1 MGADFLSFA
10 AFRAFGRLACKR
22 GFRYPSPN
30 PSCALTSLTIATISR
45 ESFMSEPVYIV
56 NGARTPMGGL
66 MGELSS
72 LSAVNLGEVAIR
84 AALDKA
90 NVNGA
95 DVNEVIMGCV
105 LPSGLRQGPARQ
117 AAIDAGIPD
126 TVGATTI
133 NKLCGSGMKS
143 VMLAHDLIKAGT
155 NEIMVAGGMESMSNA
170 PYLLPKA
177 RGGLRMGHG
186 ELQDCMF
193 TDGLEDAK
201 TGRLM
206 GAFAQDVADQY
217 QLTREAMDDYAIGSL
232 TKANAA
238 IASGALQAEMASVTV
253 KTRQGEIMIDTDEQ
267 PGNANLEKIPQLRP
281 AFKPDGTVTAANSSS
296 ISDGASALVLA
307 SEQAVNAKGLKPI
320 AKILGHTTHS
330 RHPSEFTL
338 APIDAIKNL
347 MHRLEWQADDVDLF
361 EINEA
366 FAMVTMLAIKEVGLD
381 PDRVNIHGGACAQG
395 HPIGST
401 GSRIIVSLVHALK
414 LKGLKR
420 GIASLCIGGGEA
432 TAVAVELV

>member
-1 MGADFLSFA
+1 
-10 AFRAFGRLACKR
+10 
-22 GFRYPSPN
+22 
-30 PSCALTSLTIATISR
+30 
-45 ESFMSEPVYIV
+45 MSDAVYIID
-56 NGARTPMGGL
+56 GARTPMGGL
-66 MGELSS
+66 MGELST

-84 AALDKA
+84 SALEKSNLSGD
-90 NVNGA
+90 
-95 DVNEVIMGCV
+95 DIDEVIMGCV

-126 TVGATTI
+126 SVGATTI

-143 VMLAHDLIKAGT
+143 VMLSHDLIRAGT
-155 NEIMVAGGMESMSNA
+155 NQVMVAGGMESMSNA

-206 GAFAQDVADQY
+206 GAFAQDVADQH
-217 QLTREAMDDYAIGSL
+217 QLTREGMDEYAIGSL
-232 TKANAA
+232 QRAMAA
-238 IASGALQAEMASVTV
+238 IESGALTAEIAPVTV
-253 KTRQGEIMIDTDEQ
+253 KHRRGETIIDTDEQ
-267 PGNANLEKIPQLRP
+267 PGNANIDKIPQLKP
-281 AFKPDGTVTAANSSS
+281 AFKADGTVTAANSSS

-307 SEQAVNAKGLKPI
+307 GETAVADKGLKPM

-338 APIDAIKNL
+338 APIDAIKTL
-347 MHRLEWQADDVDLF
+347 LDRLNWQASDVDLF

-366 FAMVTMLAIKEVGLD
+366 FAMVTMLAIKEVGID
-381 PDRVNIHGGACAQG
+381 PDKVNVNGGACAQG

-401 GSRIIVSLVHALK
+401 GSRIIVSLIHALK
-414 LKGLKR
+414 RRGLNR

>member
-1 MGADFLSFA
+1 
-10 AFRAFGRLACKR
+10 
-22 GFRYPSPN
+22 
-30 PSCALTSLTIATISR
+30 
-45 ESFMSEPVYIV
+45 MSDAVYIID
-56 NGARTPMGGL
+56 GARTPMGGL
-66 MGELSS
+66 MGELST

-84 AALDKA
+84 SALEKSNLSGEDI
-90 NVNGA
+90 
-95 DVNEVIMGCV
+95 DEVIMGCV

-126 TVGATTI
+126 RVGATTI

-143 VMLAHDLIKAGT
+143 VMLSHDLIRAGT
-155 NEIMVAGGMESMSNA
+155 NQVMVAGGMESMSNA

-206 GAFAQDVADQY
+206 GAFAQDVADQH
-217 QLTREAMDDYAIGSL
+217 QLTREAMDEYAIGSL
-232 TKANAA
+232 RRAMAA
-238 IASGALQAEMASVTV
+238 IESGALTAEIAPVTV
-253 KTRQGEIMIDTDEQ
+253 KHRKGETIIDTDEQ
-267 PGNANLEKIPQLRP
+267 PGNANIDKIPQLKP
-281 AFKPDGTVTAANSSS
+281 AFKADGTVTAANSSS

-307 SEQAVNAKGLKPI
+307 SETAVAEKGLKPM

-338 APIDAIKNL
+338 APIDAIKTL
-347 MHRLEWQADDVDLF
+347 LDRLNWQASDVDLF

-366 FAMVTMLAIKEVGLD
+366 FAMVTILAIKEVGID
-381 PDRVNIHGGACAQG
+381 PDKVNVNGGACAQG

-414 LKGLKR
+414 RRGLNR

-432 TAVAVELV
+432 TAVAVELI

>member
-1 MGADFLSFA
+1 
-10 AFRAFGRLACKR
+10 
-22 GFRYPSPN
+22 
-30 PSCALTSLTIATISR
+30 
-45 ESFMSEPVYIV
+45 MSDAVYIID
-56 NGARTPMGGL
+56 GARTPMGGL
-66 MGELSS
+66 MGELST

-84 AALDKA
+84 SALEKSNLSGD
-90 NVNGA
+90 
-95 DVNEVIMGCV
+95 DIDEVIMGCV

-126 TVGATTI
+126 SVGATTI

-143 VMLAHDLIKAGT
+143 VMLSHDLIRAGT
-155 NEIMVAGGMESMSNA
+155 NRVMVAGGMESMSNA

-206 GAFAQDVADQY
+206 GAFAQDVADQH
-217 QLTREAMDDYAIGSL
+217 QLTRESMDEYAIGSL
-232 TKANAA
+232 RRAMAA
-238 IASGALQAEMASVTV
+238 IESGALTAEIAPVTV
-253 KTRQGEIMIDTDEQ
+253 KHRKGETIIDTDEQ
-267 PGNANLEKIPQLRP
+267 PGNANIDKIPQLKP
-281 AFKPDGTVTAANSSS
+281 AFKADGTVTAANSSS

-307 SEQAVNAKGLKPI
+307 SETAVAEKGLKPM

-338 APIDAIKNL
+338 APIDAIKTL
-347 MHRLEWQADDVDLF
+347 LARLNWQASDVDLF

-366 FAMVTMLAIKEVGLD
+366 FAMVTMLAIKEVGID
-381 PDRVNIHGGACAQG
+381 PDKVNVNGGACAQG

-414 LKGLKR
+414 RRGLNR

>member
-1 MGADFLSFA
+1 
-10 AFRAFGRLACKR
+10 
-22 GFRYPSPN
+22 
-30 PSCALTSLTIATISR
+30 
-45 ESFMSEPVYIV
+45 MSDAVYIID
-56 NGARTPMGGL
+56 GARTPMGGL
-66 MGELSS
+66 MGELST

-84 AALDKA
+84 SALEKSNLSGD
-90 NVNGA
+90 
-95 DVNEVIMGCV
+95 DIDEVIMGCV

-126 TVGATTI
+126 SVGATTI

-143 VMLAHDLIKAGT
+143 VMLSHDLIRAGT
-155 NEIMVAGGMESMSNA
+155 NQVMVAGGMESMSNA

-206 GAFAQDVADQY
+206 GAFAQDVADQH
-217 QLTREAMDDYAIGSL
+217 QLTREGMDEYAIGSL
-232 TKANAA
+232 RRAMAA
-238 IASGALQAEMASVTV
+238 IESGALTAEIAPVSV
-253 KTRQGEIMIDTDEQ
+253 KHRKGETIIDTDEQ
-267 PGNANLEKIPQLRP
+267 PGNANIDKIPQLKP
-281 AFKPDGTVTAANSSS
+281 AFKADGTVTAANSSS

-307 SEQAVNAKGLKPI
+307 SETAVAEKGLKPM

-338 APIDAIKNL
+338 APIDAIKTL
-347 MHRLEWQADDVDLF
+347 LDRLNWQASDVDLF

-366 FAMVTMLAIKEVGLD
+366 FAMVTMLAIKEVGID
-381 PDRVNIHGGACAQG
+381 PDKVNVNGGACAQG

-401 GSRIIVSLVHALK
+401 GSRIIVSLIHALK
-414 LKGLKR
+414 RRGLNR

>member
-1 MGADFLSFA
+1 
-10 AFRAFGRLACKR
+10 
-22 GFRYPSPN
+22 
-30 PSCALTSLTIATISR
+30 
-45 ESFMSEPVYIV
+45 MSDAVYIID
-56 NGARTPMGGL
+56 GARTPMGGL
-66 MGELSS
+66 MGELST

-84 AALDKA
+84 SALEKSNLSGD
-90 NVNGA
+90 
-95 DVNEVIMGCV
+95 DIDEVIMGCV

-126 TVGATTI
+126 SVGATTI

-143 VMLAHDLIKAGT
+143 VMLSHDLIRAGT
-155 NEIMVAGGMESMSNA
+155 NQVMVAGGMESMSNA

-206 GAFAQDVADQY
+206 GAFAQDVADQH
-217 QLTREAMDDYAIGSL
+217 QLTREGMDEYAIGSL
-232 TKANAA
+232 RRAMAA
-238 IASGALQAEMASVTV
+238 IESGALTAEIAPVTV
-253 KTRQGEIMIDTDEQ
+253 KHRKGETIIDTDEQ
-267 PGNANLEKIPQLRP
+267 PGNANIDKIPQLKP
-281 AFKPDGTVTAANSSS
+281 AFKADGTVTAANSSS

-307 SEQAVNAKGLKPI
+307 SETAVAEKGLKPM

-338 APIDAIKNL
+338 APIDAIKTL
-347 MHRLEWQADDVDLF
+347 LDRLNWQASDVDLF

-366 FAMVTMLAIKEVGLD
+366 FAMVTMLAIKEVGID
-381 PDRVNIHGGACAQG
+381 PDKVNVNGGACAQG

-414 LKGLKR
+414 RRGLNR